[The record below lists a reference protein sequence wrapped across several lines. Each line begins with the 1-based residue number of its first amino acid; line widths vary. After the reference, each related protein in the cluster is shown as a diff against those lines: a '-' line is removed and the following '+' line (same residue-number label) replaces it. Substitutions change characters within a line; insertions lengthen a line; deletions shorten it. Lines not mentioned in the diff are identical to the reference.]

1 MNTIVIGKE
10 GEQPFKI
17 SQSGVSRQHAKITID
32 DQNQWFLEDLNSA
45 NGTFLRRETDG
56 QLVRVGKIKITP
68 LSFICLGPDNSRGC
82 RFYARQVLN
91 ENAGNF
97 NEEFNY
103 LNEKTDYFEGR
114 MNKVDRKIKLSK
126 LILLI
131 VNLLI
136 IVVSFAGQYI
146 HLGTDDYGNPVPLIG
161 NSANFMLLR
170 IGTVASMLMATMF
183 DPFASKK
190 RIDSE
195 RRKFSQCPNPDCGNV
210 LSAFD
215 IREYQCPRCRNKMTR
230 KEQ

>member
-1 MNTIVIGKE
+1 MTIIIGKE
-10 GEQPFKI
+10 GQQPFNI
-17 SQSGVSRQHAKITID
+17 TQSGVSRQHAKITID
-32 DQNQWFLEDLNSA
+32 EHNQWFIEDMNSS
-45 NGTFLRRETDG
+45 NGTFVRRETDG
-56 QLVRVGKIKITP
+56 QLVRVGKIQINP

-82 RFYARQVLN
+82 RFFARQVLQ

-103 LNEKTDYFEGR
+103 LNEKTELFEDK
-114 MNKVDRKIKLSK
+114 MNKVDRKIKMSK

-131 VNLLI
+131 VNVLI

-146 HLGTDDYGNPVPLIG
+146 HIGTDENGNPIPLIG
-161 NSANFMLLR
+161 NGANFMLLR

-190 RIDSE
+190 RIDNE

-210 LSAFD
+210 LSPFD
-215 IREYQCPRCRNKMTR
+215 IRDYLCPRCRNKMMPR
-230 KEQ
+230 K